1 MPSTKRNKSET
12 SESLAIKGLGVSD
25 GFAIGPVYV
34 LHADNFR
41 IHERTL
47 KSEDE
52 IAQETSRFQQALDV
66 TREQLDQLIR
76 DAKSKY
82 GKEYSAILESHFLML
97 EDQEMIRGTLK
108 NIKSVKMNAEAAFAA
123 VMDKFKTGFL
133 KSNNEYLRERAND
146 LEDVK
151 RRLLGN
157 LLGQQRSFDI
167 PEASVIVADTIKPS
181 DIAGIDRN
189 KILGFVSEAGSK
201 LSHFSIVAR
210 SLNIPAI
217 VGIANLTGIISK
229 DDTLLLDGHTGELI
243 INPDKKDID
252 RIKTKSRQIAK
263 KETDLETVAKLPC
276 VTGDGY
282 EVSLCANVE
291 LPEEVENALHL
302 GAQGIGLYR
311 TEYMLFSARELPD
324 EETQYREYRRI
335 AEKNHP
341 HKITMRTFDVG
352 GDKIPL
358 EILTAKGYVH
368 EDNPFLGWRAIRIAL
383 EYPDFFIPQIR
394 AMLRLSSE
402 FNVEIMIPMVIN
414 LSEMREAKRIIE
426 QCKQELRRQD
436 IPFNENIPVGMMIET
451 PGAAILAQEFAA
463 EVDFFSIGTND
474 LVQYTLAVDRGNP
487 KVSGL
492 YNCFHPAI
500 LRLIKQTIAAGHQR
514 KIHVAMCGEMA
525 SNPYAAILLLG
536 MGLHEFS
543 VLPPVLTKIKKIIRS
558 VSKTEAEAFA
568 SEILVMSDVAEIE
581 KKVSLRT
588 KAILG

>member
-157 LLGQQRSFDI
+157 LLGQQCSFDI

-229 DDTLLLDGHTGELI
+229 DDTLL
-243 INPDKKDID
+243 
-252 RIKTKSRQIAK
+252 
-263 KETDLETVAKLPC
+263 
-276 VTGDGY
+276 
-282 EVSLCANVE
+282 
-291 LPEEVENALHL
+291 
-302 GAQGIGLYR
+302 
-311 TEYMLFSARELPD
+311 
-324 EETQYREYRRI
+324 
-335 AEKNHP
+335 
-341 HKITMRTFDVG
+341 
-352 GDKIPL
+352 
-358 EILTAKGYVH
+358 
-368 EDNPFLGWRAIRIAL
+368 
-383 EYPDFFIPQIR
+383 
-394 AMLRLSSE
+394 
-402 FNVEIMIPMVIN
+402 
-414 LSEMREAKRIIE
+414 
-426 QCKQELRRQD
+426 
-436 IPFNENIPVGMMIET
+436 
-451 PGAAILAQEFAA
+451 
-463 EVDFFSIGTND
+463 
-474 LVQYTLAVDRGNP
+474 
-487 KVSGL
+487 
-492 YNCFHPAI
+492 
-500 LRLIKQTIAAGHQR
+500 
-514 KIHVAMCGEMA
+514 
-525 SNPYAAILLLG
+525 
-536 MGLHEFS
+536 
-543 VLPPVLTKIKKIIRS
+543 
-558 VSKTEAEAFA
+558 
-568 SEILVMSDVAEIE
+568 
-581 KKVSLRT
+581 
-588 KAILG
+588 

>member
-1 MPSTKRNKSET
+1 
-12 SESLAIKGLGVSD
+12 
-25 GFAIGPVYV
+25 
-34 LHADNFR
+34 
-41 IHERTL
+41 
-47 KSEDE
+47 EDE
-52 IAQETSRFQQALDV
+52 VAQETSRFQQALDV

-97 EDQEMIRGTLK
+97 EDQEMIRGTMK

-201 LSHFSIVAR
+201 LSHFAIVAR

-324 EETQYREYRRI
+324 EEAQYREYRRI